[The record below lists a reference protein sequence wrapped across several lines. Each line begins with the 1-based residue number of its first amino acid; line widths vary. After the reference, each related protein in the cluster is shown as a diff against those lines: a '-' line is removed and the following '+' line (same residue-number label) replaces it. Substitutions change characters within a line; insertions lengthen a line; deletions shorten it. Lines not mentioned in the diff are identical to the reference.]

1 MGITSSPTTLLPGV
15 AVSFNFQ
22 RVTSTKRAA
31 PPSSTE
37 KLKETAMS
45 LQAKLDAFKADF
57 EAGKPPYNV
66 PRSVIETMHRATA
79 ELIASEAAQR
89 ARKAGDVAPSFS
101 LKDPEGNVVNSADL
115 LQRGPLVLSFYRGVW
130 CPYCNMELQ
139 ALEAA
144 KPKFDKY
151 GASLVAI
158 SPQTAP
164 NSRKSVRQNNLS
176 FPILSDAKGK
186 VGAAFGLR
194 FNLPD
199 YLVELYKQ
207 LKNDL
212 PTFNDDPSWT
222 LPMPARYVIGQ
233 DGVILYSEVNP
244 DYTRRPEPEDM
255 IPVLQQ
261 AAAVKA

>member
-1 MGITSSPTTLLPGV
+1 
-15 AVSFNFQ
+15 
-22 RVTSTKRAA
+22 
-31 PPSSTE
+31 
-37 KLKETAMS
+37 MS

-66 PRSVIETMHRATA
+66 PHSVIETMHRATA
-79 ELIASEAAQR
+79 ELIESGVARR
-89 ARKAGDVAPSFS
+89 AKKAGNLAPPFS
-101 LKDPEGNVVNSADL
+101 LKDPEGNVINSADIL
-115 LQRGPLVLSFYRGVW
+115 ERGPLVLSFYLGVW

-139 ALEAA
+139 ALETA
-144 KPKFDKY
+144 KPEFDRY

-164 NSRKSVRQNNLS
+164 NSRKSVRQNKVS
-176 FPILSDAKGK
+176 FPILSDVKGK
-186 VGAAFGLR
+186 VGAGFGLR
-194 FNLPD
+194 FHLPD
-199 YLVELYKQ
+199 YLVELYRQ

-244 DYTRRPEPEDM
+244 DYTRRPEPDDM

>member
-1 MGITSSPTTLLPGV
+1 
-15 AVSFNFQ
+15 
-22 RVTSTKRAA
+22 
-31 PPSSTE
+31 
-37 KLKETAMS
+37 MS
-45 LQAKLDAFKADF
+45 LQTMLDAFKVDF
-57 EAGKPPYNV
+57 EAGKPPYSV

-79 ELIASEAAQR
+79 ELIESTAAQR

-101 LKDPEGNVVNSADL
+101 LKDPEGNVVNSAEL
-115 LQRGPLVLSFYRGVW
+115 LKRGPLVLSFYRGVW

-144 KPKFDKY
+144 KAEFDKY
-151 GASLVAI
+151 GATLVAI

-164 NSRKSVRQNNLS
+164 NSRKSVRQNKLS
-176 FPILSDAKGK
+176 FPILSDVKGK

-212 PTFNDDPSWT
+212 PSFNDDPSWT

-233 DGVILYSEVNP
+233 DGMILYSEVNP

-255 IPVLQQ
+255 IPVLQR
-261 AAAVKA
+261 ATAVKA

>member
-1 MGITSSPTTLLPGV
+1 
-15 AVSFNFQ
+15 
-22 RVTSTKRAA
+22 
-31 PPSSTE
+31 
-37 KLKETAMS
+37 MS

-57 EAGKPPYNV
+57 EAGKPPYSV
-66 PRSVIETMHRATA
+66 PRAFIETMHRATA
-79 ELIASEAAQR
+79 ELVASGAAQR
-89 ARKAGDVAPSFS
+89 AKKAGDVAPAFS
-101 LKDPEGNVVNSADL
+101 LRDPDGNIVNSADL
-115 LQRGPLVLSFYRGVW
+115 LKRGPLVLSFYRGVW

-144 KPKFDKY
+144 KPEFDRY

-164 NSRKSVRQNNLS
+164 NSRKSVRQNKLS
-176 FPILSDAKGK
+176 FPILSDVKGQI
-186 VGAAFGLR
+186 GDAFGLR
-194 FNLPD
+194 FHLPD

-255 IPVLQQ
+255 IAVLQQ

>member
-1 MGITSSPTTLLPGV
+1 
-15 AVSFNFQ
+15 
-22 RVTSTKRAA
+22 
-31 PPSSTE
+31 
-37 KLKETAMS
+37 MS
-45 LQAKLDAFKADF
+45 LQARLDAFKADF
-57 EAGKPPYNV
+57 EAGKPPYNA
-66 PRSVIETMHRATA
+66 PSSVIETMHRATA
-79 ELIASEAAQR
+79 ELIESGTVRR
-89 ARKAGDVAPSFS
+89 AKKAGDVTPSFS
-101 LKDPEGNVVNSADL
+101 LKEAEGNLVKSADL
-115 LQRGPLVLSFYRGVW
+115 LKRGPLVLSFYRGVW

-144 KPKFDKY
+144 KPEFDKY
-151 GASLVAI
+151 GPSLVAI
-158 SPQTAP
+158 SPQAAP
-164 NSRKSVRQNNLS
+164 NSRKSVRQNKLS

-194 FNLPD
+194 FELPD

-207 LKNDL
+207 FKNDL

-222 LPMPARYVIGQ
+222 LPMPARYVIGR

-255 IPVLQQ
+255 IPVLQR